1 MLFSKRIL
9 VLLDEGAHSH
19 NALFRAQL
27 IAERMGC
34 ELALAWVGREQPWLG
49 FDAEIGAIEHSE
61 LRVTREVLQGDLVK
75 TVCQRWRQGQF
86 ALLVKGCD
94 TRHNPHTLLAPRDWK
109 LLRETPCPVLL
120 VKHDRHWAE
129 GRVLAAVNLSAHS
142 PALRAHNQSIL
153 MLAGFISRELGIP
166 LHGVVA
172 TAAAMQGAEPEMQS
186 QTLIDQRAR
195 ARAEKILAELNLH
208 TDQLHVG
215 EGPPERWI
223 PQVSAEIDAALVV
236 IGTRA
241 RKGIKAALLGN
252 TAERILDRLN
262 TDILVLRAGLDA
274 SLAPL
279 IEAHEEGGDNTPAH

>member
-9 VLLDEGAHSH
+9 VLLDEGVHGH
-19 NALFRAQL
+19 NALYRAQL

-34 ELALAWVGREQPWLG
+34 ELTLAWIGRKAPWQG
-49 FDAEIGAIEHSE
+49 FD
-61 LRVTREVLQGDLVK
+61 VTLAQLEQGPLCVSREVISGDLVAA
-75 TVCQRWRQGQF
+75 VCKRWQEGQF

-94 TRHNPHTLLAPRDWK
+94 TRHNPHSLLAPRDWK

-120 VKHDRHWAE
+120 VKHDRPWID
-129 GRVLAAVNLSAHS
+129 GRVLAAVNLSTHS

-153 MLAGFISRELGIP
+153 MLAGFISRELKIP
-166 LHGVVA
+166 LHAVVA

-186 QTLIDQRAR
+186 QTLIDQRAH
-195 ARAEKILAELNLH
+195 AVAEKVLGELNLH
-208 TDQLHVG
+208 ADQIHVG

-262 TDILVLRAGLDA
+262 TDILVLRAGLDQ
-274 SLAPL
+274 SLTPL
-279 IEAHEEGGDNTPAH
+279 IQAHEEGA